1 MNQLIH
7 QLGTNQ
13 PPLQHTPL
21 RYLVD
26 LHCSYHQRAGHD
38 TDSCAVLRHA
48 IQDLIDQGLVDLG
61 RPGVTIG
68 PLPTHETRVVP
79 SPLRGVHL
87 IEFAGDEIFM
97 MGWNGEKPQPIH
109 LYVDSNFN
117 RYIFDQQIPKSF
129 RLTPNGTLRQ
139 LLVPPRYLQHAPP
152 MTHHLL
158 FPKDYGPTC
167 RDFQTVTQSR
177 RVAQPLPIDRPFA
190 GVATREDNE
199 ILRQLRTIQACISIW
214 SLLAQ
219 YVQRCISQS
228 SQPNQD

>member
-13 PPLQHTPL
+13 PLSQHIPS

-26 LHCSYHQRAGHD
+26 LHCAYHQRASHD
-38 TDSCAVLRHA
+38 IDSCAVLRHA

-61 RPGVTIG
+61 WHGVTTG

-87 IEFAGDEIFM
+87 IEFVGDEIFM

-109 LYVDSNFN
+109 LYVDSNFIG
-117 RYIFDQQIPKSF
+117 YIFDQQIPKSF

-139 LLVPPRYLQHAPP
+139 LLVPPGYFQHAPP

-158 FPKDYGPTC
+158 FPEDYGPTR
-167 RDFQTVTQSR
+167 RDFQIVTQSR
-177 RVAQPLPIDRPFA
+177 RVAQPPPIDRPFTGA
-190 GVATREDNE
+190 AIREDNE

-214 SLLAQ
+214 SLLA
-219 YVQRCISQS
+219 
-228 SQPNQD
+228 